1 MWFFAAI
8 FEGGRLGTENEKV
21 HDRLRFI
28 SISIS
33 DRNSTHT
40 EIYTYIYIYIYIYI
54 YMCVKILLQL
64 FNTPKTLYKKK
75 NYFGWGGGGW

>member
-8 FEGGRLGTENEKV
+8 FEGGRLGTKNEKV

-40 EIYTYIYIYIYIYI
+40 EIYIHI
-54 YMCVKILLQL
+54 YMCVCE
-64 FNTPKTLYKKK
+64 NAPSTLYKKK
-75 NYFGWGGGGW
+75 NYFGWRGGGWW

>member
-1 MWFFAAI
+1 MGISVRLVWFFAAI
-8 FEGGRLGTENEKV
+8 FEGGRLGTKNEKV

-40 EIYTYIYIYIYIYI
+40 EIYTYIYIYIY
-54 YMCVKILLQL
+54 MCVKILLQL
-64 FNTPKTLYKKK
+64 FIRRKIILA
-75 NYFGWGGGGW
+75 GGEGGGGDF